1 MVSIK
6 EMVARAHKSGDY
18 MPLIDLIPY
27 AKVIG
32 VECERYGEELFFRLP
47 RNPDN
52 IGNPTLPAIHGGVIA
67 AFMELSAA
75 FQVLL
80 QTNTPELPKII
91 DFSVDYMRAGLDR
104 DTYAMCQLER
114 QGRRVTNCSVIAWQ
128 ERRSTPIATARAH
141 FLVKGVGES

>member
-1 MVSIK
+1 MISL
-6 EMVARAHKSGDY
+6 EQTVAKAHETGDY
-18 MPLIDLIPY
+18 NPLIELIPY
-27 AKVIG
+27 AQVIG
-32 VECERYGEELFFRLP
+32 VNCERFGEEMVFRLP

-52 IGNPTLPAIHGGVIA
+52 LGNPTLPAIHGGVIA

-80 QTNTPELPKII
+80 QTTTPELPKII

-104 DTYAMCQLER
+104 DTFAMCQLER

-128 ERRSTPIATARAH
+128 AKRSEPIATARAH
-141 FLVKGVGES
+141 FLVKPTES

>member
-1 MVSIK
+1 MISL
-6 EMVARAHKSGDY
+6 EQTVAKAHKTGDY
-18 MPLIDLIPY
+18 NPLIELIPY
-27 AKVIG
+27 ANVIG
-32 VECERYGEELFFRLP
+32 VNCERFGEEMVFRLP

-52 IGNPTLPAIHGGVIA
+52 LGNPTLPAIHGGVIA

-80 QTNTPELPKII
+80 QTTTPELPKII

-104 DTYAMCQLER
+104 DTFAMCQLER

-128 ERRSTPIATARAH
+128 EKRTEPIATARAH
-141 FLVKGVGES
+141 FLVKPVES